1 MILSTFGFMTGMM
14 LYTPRTLFAL
24 ADDGFLPR
32 PLAAVHAEYH
42 TPHVAI
48 AIQAV
53 VVCVIAVTGTYVRL
67 ALMADVARL
76 IVYLACCVGEGRLRQ
91 LNGRSEGEP
100 FLMPAG
106 RVVPWLAAALIIG
119 LLARATTEAWLLTA
133 AVVVLASLLFGAR
146 RGWGR
151 HRAT

>member
-1 MILSTFGFMTGMM
+1 MM

-106 RVVPWLAAALIIG
+106 RVVPPKRT
-119 LLARATTEAWLLTA
+119 ARQGHNR
-133 AVVVLASLLFGAR
+133 FGGRLR
-146 RGWGR
+146 RGRRRGVGPRVVDDGR
-151 HRAT
+151 VVHGDV

>member
-67 ALMADVARL
+67 ALMADVALL